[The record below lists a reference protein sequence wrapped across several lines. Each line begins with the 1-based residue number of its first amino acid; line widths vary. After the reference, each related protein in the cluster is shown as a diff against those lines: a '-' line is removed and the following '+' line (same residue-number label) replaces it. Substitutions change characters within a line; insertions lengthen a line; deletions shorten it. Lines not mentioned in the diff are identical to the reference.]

1 MPMKVLSILA
11 PDQRR
16 SRWPRSEDT
25 GKGPA
30 LSIKS
35 SRYRSAPRYARS
47 SIGFFQITPDAD
59 LNIMKEKQSLSEITT
74 QIIEQLSPILTA
86 EAPDIVLVHGDTT
99 TTFAAALSAYYQQIP
114 IGHVEAG
121 LRTWDKYSPFPEE
134 MNRQLVDTLSD
145 LCFAPTKE
153 SSENLQKENH
163 PQEQIFVTGNT
174 AIDAMKYTLKE
185 DYSHPALTAPDK
197 TRLLVTM
204 HRRENIG
211 APMTSVF
218 QALAQLAKEKKS

>member
-1 MPMKVLSILA
+1 MPMKVLSIFGTRPEAIKMA
-11 PDQRR
+11 PVVKTLEKD
-16 SRWPRSEDT
+16 PRFQSKVVVT
-25 GKGPA
+25 GQHRDM
-30 LSIKS
+30 LHQVLD
-35 SRYRSAPRYARS
+35 
-47 SIGFFQITPDAD
+47 FFQITPDAD

-99 TTFAAALSAYYQQIP
+99 TTFAAALSAFYQQIP

-153 SSENLQKENH
+153 SAENLQKENH
-163 PQEQIFVTGNT
+163 SQEQIFVTGNT

-185 DYSHPALTAPDK
+185 DYSHPALA
-197 TRLLVTM
+197 
-204 HRRENIG
+204 
-211 APMTSVF
+211 
-218 QALAQLAKEKKS
+218 ALIKLDCW